1 MTEEVKDVK
10 SAEVKAPEDKSD
22 VTKMSDADIKWR
34 EKYKLSKEEL
44 ERTKLLS
51 EKDKKELQGKIESA
65 SKDLKML
72 ESKVIEAELKAQAV
86 AAGIKDIDFVKLIDL
101 KDVKMNEAG
110 VIEGIDKT
118 LQDFKARKPDLFGV
132 DKKFSS
138 STNAPASSGSSSNP
152 APVNARNLSNDDWK
166 KNRSRYMAGNFS

>member
-1 MTEEVKDVK
+1 
-10 SAEVKAPEDKSD
+10 
-22 VTKMSDADIKWR
+22 
-34 EKYKLSKEEL
+34 
-44 ERTKLLS
+44 
-51 EKDKKELQGKIESA
+51 
-65 SKDLKML
+65 
-72 ESKVIEAELKAQAV
+72 
-86 AAGIKDIDFVKLIDL
+86 
-101 KDVKMNEAG
+101 